1 MRKQSTVN
9 THIGNPK
16 RKRPGRHSK
25 KRTSNS
31 KKSKHYKKSYVG
43 QGR

>member
-1 MRKQSTVN
+1 MRGITKIN
-9 THIGNPK
+9 IGVAKKK
-16 RKRPGRHSK
+16 RKGVHSK

-31 KKSKHYKKSYVG
+31 KNSKNYSKKYVG